1 MSRSPGKRS
10 HHGRSQQS
18 WRRRVSS
25 DPQEKQGSEASTM
38 QTIVWTLPCRFEKDC
53 TRATS
58 NTRHTGPQPRKQASA
73 SSPHFLRS
81 PSHLASSAWSPGWR
95 MFLQHSATLSET
107 LRSEKHCH
115 KAVVLTAAS
124 PPGVA
129 PGPSPCAARSD
140 RKMCGQF
147 RTAQVRAARGH
158 AVTSVHSV
166 SLPHST
172 RHQMQTHSHTAQT
185 QCSEASAQGG
195 RVRLRRSV
203 ASGRT

>member
-1 MSRSPGKRS
+1 MSRSPGKHS

-25 DPQEKQGSEASTM
+25 DPQEKQGSEAKYVDDSM
-38 QTIVWTLPCRFEKDC
+38 EIAVLKKIVLVPHPTHA
-53 TRATS
+53 TQGGHRAS
-58 NTRHTGPQPRKQASA
+58 KPPVARRC
-73 SSPHFLRS
+73 HFLRS

-95 MFLQHSATLSET
+95 TFLQHSAK
-107 LRSEKHCH
+107 RSERQPGEKRRWR
-115 KAVVLTAAS
+115 AVVLTAAS